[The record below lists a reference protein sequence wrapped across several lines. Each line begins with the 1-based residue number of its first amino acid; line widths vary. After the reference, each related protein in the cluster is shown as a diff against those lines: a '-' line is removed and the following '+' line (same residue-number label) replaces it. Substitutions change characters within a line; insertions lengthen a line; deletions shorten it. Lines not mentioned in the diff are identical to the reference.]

1 MEYVYGI
8 HTVESLLRRN
18 PKSVQC
24 LLLQVGRHD
33 KRMAALLELAQ
44 NQGVAVLRE
53 PRADLDAMVS
63 GRHQGGGGS
72 HECRCGAG
80 RFCRVQS
87 VARV

>member
-24 LLLQVGRHD
+24 LLLQVGRDD

-44 NQGVAVLRE
+44 NQGSLC
-53 PRADLDAMVS
+53 RASPALI
-63 GRHQGGGGS
+63 
-72 HECRCGAG
+72 
-80 RFCRVQS
+80 
-87 VARV
+87 

>member
-24 LLLQVGRHD
+24 LLLQVGRDD

-44 NQGVAVLRE
+44 NQGVAVSR
-53 PRADLDAMVS
+53 
-63 GRHQGGGGS
+63 
-72 HECRCGAG
+72 
-80 RFCRVQS
+80 
-87 VARV
+87 